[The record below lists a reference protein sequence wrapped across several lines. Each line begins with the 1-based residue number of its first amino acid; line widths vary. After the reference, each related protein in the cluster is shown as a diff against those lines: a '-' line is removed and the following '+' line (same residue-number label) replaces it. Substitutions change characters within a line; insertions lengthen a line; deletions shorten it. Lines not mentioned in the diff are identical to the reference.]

1 MYWPLGILVLCLI
14 ASFYLY
20 FKRKEDRDFFKWLSV
35 LFVFILISYVLYLV
49 KQPEIAAGII
59 GAMGAVL
66 TSSYF
71 TLSEDLKKNKALYSL
86 TEKHKYY
93 QQLMENLYA
102 IYVKEQKIITSLNKG
117 EALKEEEIAN
127 IQKVQTYINPQ
138 NIYFSQAIISRWRE
152 FEANVSLFMSMLSSQ
167 EVKEREELRNMLRAN
182 LLKQKNGMDEISGAI
197 KEELEIKNYT
207 SPNFPVIYQLQ
218 DKIPLNLSSGKE
230 NKKT

>member
-1 MYWPLGILVLCLI
+1 MYLPLGILILCLI
-14 ASFYLY
+14 SSFCLY
-20 FKRKEDRDFFKWLSV
+20 FKRREDRDFFKWLSV
-35 LFVFILISYVLYLV
+35 LFIFILISCVLYLL

-102 IYVKEQKIITSLNKG
+102 IYVKEQKIITSLNK
-117 EALKEEEIAN
+117 EEDLEEEIAN

-152 FEANVSLFMSMLSSQ
+152 FEANVSLFVSILKLQ
-167 EVKEREELRNMLRAN
+167 EAKGREDLRNMLWAN
-182 LLKQKNGMDEISGAI
+182 LSKQKNGMSEILGAI

-207 SPNFPVIYQLQ
+207 SPKFPVIYQLRE
-218 DKIPLNLSSGKE
+218 KIPLDLSSGKE
-230 NKKT
+230 NKKI

>member
-1 MYWPLGILVLCLI
+1 MYLPLGILILCLI
-14 ASFYLY
+14 ASFCLY
-20 FKRKEDRDFFKWLSV
+20 FKRREDRNFFKWLSV
-35 LFVFILISYVLYLV
+35 LFIFILIACVLYLV

-71 TLSEDLKKNKALYSL
+71 TLSEDLKKHKALYSL

-102 IYVKEQKIITSLNKG
+102 IYVKEQKIITSLNK
-117 EALKEEEIAN
+117 EEDLEEKIAN
-127 IQKVQTYINPQ
+127 IQKIQTYINPQ

-152 FEANVSLFMSMLSSQ
+152 FEANVSLFVSILKLQ
-167 EVKEREELRNMLRAN
+167 EAKGREDLRNMLWAN
-182 LLKQKNGMDEISGAI
+182 LSKQKNGMDEILGAI

-207 SPNFPVIYQLQ
+207 SPKFPVISKLRE
-218 DKIPLNLSSGKE
+218 KIPLNLSSGKE
-230 NKKT
+230 NKKI